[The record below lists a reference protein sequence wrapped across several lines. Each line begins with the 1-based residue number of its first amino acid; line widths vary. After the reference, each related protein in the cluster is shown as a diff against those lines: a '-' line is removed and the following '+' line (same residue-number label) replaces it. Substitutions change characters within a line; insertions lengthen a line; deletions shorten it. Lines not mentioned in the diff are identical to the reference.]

1 MNKHAPPGNAKAARQ
16 GDFASES
23 TAAEN
28 SHEGAMPTS
37 RNRQHRGWFPVSE
50 EACRQILQRL
60 DDPCD
65 ARTAMLAYLTFCR
78 KVNLRGSETFEDT
91 IRSIG
96 ADMAYGP
103 REARSA
109 VGLLEDLKLV
119 RVQRRKIPGTKANAP
134 SIYTVRRLLPTL
146 GQSAPTL
153 GQSAP
158 TLGEDGLHTNSPEY
172 SQELPQKFHTYIP
185 EEERK

>member
-1 MNKHAPPGNAKAARQ
+1 
-16 GDFASES
+16 
-23 TAAEN
+23 
-28 SHEGAMPTS
+28 MPTS

-65 ARTAMLAYLTFCR
+65 ARAATLAYFTFCR

-91 IRSIG
+91 NGSIG

-103 REARSA
+103 REARKA
-109 VGLLEDLKLV
+109 VKLLEDLKLLHV
-119 RVQRRKIPGTKANAP
+119 KRRRIPGTKANAP
-134 SIYTVRRLLPTL
+134 SIYTVERLLPTSW
-146 GQSAPTL
+146 QSAPTL

-158 TLGEDGLHTNSPEY
+158 SLGEDGLHANSPGY